1 MLLESYA
8 GVWAVRAALTARR
21 GELSPFQ
28 IPILLCYNDVGHQP
42 LRDIG
47 KPVISRLET
56 LESLWLAEG
65 LTRACIA
72 MVPACINM
80 PDVTSLLHCSGFTKV
95 SHYRS
100 RP

>member
-1 MLLESYA
+1 MQGCGRCALRSPQGAESYH
-8 GVWAVRAALTARR
+8 
-21 GELSPFQ
+21 PFKSLYSYATTMQ
-28 IPILLCYNDVGHQP
+28 A
-42 LRDIG
+42 
-47 KPVISRLET
+47 ISRLET